1 MKRKES
7 ELAVITAAKD
17 LCGYIMKISPKIPKA
32 YRASF
37 AARLQNMSLEII
49 ENLLKANAMLPEK
62 AKYRIKYQRK
72 ASLSMQIL
80 GYFAMLARENG
91 AILPPQHE
99 NISKL
104 VAEAQKL
111 LGGWI
116 NSTKK
121 KI

>member
-17 LCGYIMKISPKIPKA
+17 LCGYIMKISPKIPK
-32 YRASF
+32 ASF